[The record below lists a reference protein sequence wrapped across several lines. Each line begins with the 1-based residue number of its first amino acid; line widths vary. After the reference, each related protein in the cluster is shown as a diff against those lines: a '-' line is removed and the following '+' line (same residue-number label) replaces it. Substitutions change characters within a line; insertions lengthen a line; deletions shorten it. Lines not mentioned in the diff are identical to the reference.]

1 MKAPMAQNT
10 RGFTML
16 EVLVA
21 ILVVTLGLLGLAG
34 LQTVSLRNNTSSS
47 QRTIATQLAYD
58 MADRMRA
65 NAAGILEGD
74 YDWRNYGAAASVDC
88 RRSGPWAPGTPSC
101 PFVSPGIVAAPKGTF
116 TANCTTVTGCPP
128 QQLAYW
134 DIAEWNLQIC
144 NSLPQTSACTDP
156 AAPAPAVGPWGV
168 VCIDSTPNDGTPTAP
183 ACDGVA
189 GAPYVIKIW
198 WLEDRNNPALPL
210 KQWVTTFV
218 P

>member
-1 MKAPMAQNT
+1 MARQA

-34 LQTVSLRNNTSSS
+34 LQTVGLRNNTSSA

-65 NAAGILEGD
+65 NAASVLVGD
-74 YDWRNYGAAASVDC
+74 YDWRNYGA
-88 RRSGPWAPGTPSC
+88 
-101 PFVSPGIVAAPKGTF
+101 SPGADGRNSASPAVPPAPAGAT
-116 TANCTTVTGCPP
+116 TANCMTLTGCTS
-128 QQLAYW
+128 QQLAYE
-134 DIAEWNLQIC
+134 DIWEWNQQIC
-144 NSLPQTSACTDP
+144 AQLPQTTACTS
-156 AAPAPAVGPWGV
+156 AGPWGI
-168 VCIDSTPNDGTPTAP
+168 VCLDSTPNDGTPAAP
-183 ACDGVA
+183 ACDGLA
-189 GAPYVIKIW
+189 GSPYVIKLW
-198 WLEDRNNPALPL
+198 WIEDRTNPALPL